1 MEDEE
6 GGAGGSGT
14 EAGDANKRCASGAA
28 VTGVKR
34 KAVPNNSHSSPEL
47 TPPREELGEE
57 VREVEGLGEGQER
70 GRGVHGVCF
79 VRQLAAFPA
88 AILYGMA
95 LTLNRPAH

>member
-57 VREVEGLGEGQER
+57 VREVEGWGR
-70 GRGVHGVCF
+70 GRRGGGGCMACALSGSW
-79 VRQLAAFPA
+79 QLFQQPSS
-88 AILYGMA
+88 
-95 LTLNRPAH
+95 TEWR